1 MKTTLKLLAVLH
13 IMIVYLLWASEWN
26 GMKSKK
32 EDPPRLIAV
41 LSSQGALQ
49 NIYVVG
55 AGQKLETKT
64 FLLQD
69 RFLKLLCAYY
79 AWDAI
84 PQFFFYLLGF
94 IQHHVL
100 GDKNRVHYFRQ
111 LSKVLQTFRVHVIW
125 TSW

>member
-13 IMIVYLLWASEWN
+13 IMIVYLLWASEWK

-32 EDPPRLIAV
+32 DDPPRLIAV

-49 NIYVVG
+49 NIYVVA
-55 AGQKLETKT
+55 AGQKLETQT

-84 PQFFFYLLGF
+84 PPFFFIF
-94 IQHHVL
+94 
-100 GDKNRVHYFRQ
+100 
-111 LSKVLQTFRVHVIW
+111 
-125 TSW
+125 

>member
-1 MKTTLKLLAVLH
+1 
-13 IMIVYLLWASEWN
+13 
-26 GMKSKK
+26 MKSKK

-55 AGQKLETKT
+55 AGQKLETQT

-84 PQFFFYLLGF
+84 PQFFLSFRIYSAPCLGGQKTEFITSDNYLEFCKRFESMQYGQVGKLNAN
-94 IQHHVL
+94 HL
-100 GDKNRVHYFRQ
+100 
-111 LSKVLQTFRVHVIW
+111 
-125 TSW
+125 